1 MKLFKKIKY
10 GKKLIFSMLLLAGSI
25 CLCINVV
32 INTVSN
38 ENLYIHINENEFF
51 ELINS
56 KQQRIVYF
64 YKNECSPCNKFK
76 DTLNDVIKEEN
87 YEIYAFNIDV
97 SKKNI
102 LDFLEEYKIVSTP
115 TIVVYK
121 NGVEERRIENL
132 VGISKL
138 KAFLNKQ

>member
-25 CLCINVV
+25 CLCIN
-32 INTVSN
+32 
-38 ENLYIHINENEFF
+38 IHINENEFF
-51 ELINS
+51 ELINY

-76 DTLNDVIKEEN
+76 DTLNEVIKEEN

>member
-76 DTLNDVIKEEN
+76 DTLNVVIKEEN

-121 NGVEERRIENL
+121 NGVEERRNENL

>member
-51 ELINS
+51 EL
-56 KQQRIVYF
+56 
-64 YKNECSPCNKFK
+64 
-76 DTLNDVIKEEN
+76 
-87 YEIYAFNIDV
+87 
-97 SKKNI
+97 
-102 LDFLEEYKIVSTP
+102 
-115 TIVVYK
+115 
-121 NGVEERRIENL
+121 
-132 VGISKL
+132 
-138 KAFLNKQ
+138 

>member
-51 ELINS
+51 ELI
-56 KQQRIVYF
+56 
-64 YKNECSPCNKFK
+64 
-76 DTLNDVIKEEN
+76 
-87 YEIYAFNIDV
+87 
-97 SKKNI
+97 
-102 LDFLEEYKIVSTP
+102 
-115 TIVVYK
+115 VVYK

>member
-102 LDFLEEYKIVSTP
+102 LDFLEEYKIV
-115 TIVVYK
+115 
-121 NGVEERRIENL
+121 
-132 VGISKL
+132 
-138 KAFLNKQ
+138 